1 MIRRGTGILAL
12 ALTAGVMTACT
23 GMIGGEDDRNGAGNG
38 VGVGPNGGGV
48 GPNAL
53 DCSSSSIK
61 PGDAPVRRM
70 TREQYNATVRDLLGD
85 DSAPANGF
93 VADGAFGPF
102 DSNKEA
108 PVTSLIATQYMNAA
122 EKLAQAATANID
134 AFAPCAAGGNDAQ
147 CAADTIASFGKKA
160 YRRPLTGSESTR
172 LLGLFTARRAQSGE
186 TFQSAM
192 QLVLQVML
200 QSPQFVNHMEIGD
213 LSRAKDGAAPL
224 TSYEIASRLSYSI
237 WGTMPDQTLFVAADQ
252 GKLDTVEDVE
262 AQARR
267 MLDDPRSH
275 DGIMNFYSEW
285 LGLAKVLTTN
295 KSADTYPQFNP
306 ALRAA
311 MAEETKQ
318 FVNSI
323 LWNGDAHLETLLDA
337 PFTFVNGPLAQL
349 YGVQGVTGDTF
360 TRVDLDPKQRRG
372 IFGEASFLAANSH
385 EAQTSPVH
393 RGKFIR
399 ERILCQQMPSPPANA
414 NTSPP
419 SADATTTTRERFAQH
434 SKDPVCA
441 GCHKLMDPIGLA
453 FEEFDGVGAF
463 RATENNL
470 PVDSSGELV
479 GTDVDGTF
487 VGLTGLVDKL
497 VQSDQ
502 VRKCVATQWFRY
514 ALERPDATDDTCPI
528 QAVQTDFAKSGYNLK
543 ELIILVA
550 KSDSFRFRKVDTNA
564 GACQ

>member
-1 MIRRGTGILAL
+1 MIRHRTGILAL

-23 GMIGGEDDRNGAGNG
+23 GIIGGEDDRNGTGNG
-38 VGVGPNGGGV
+38 SGVTPSGGGV
-48 GPNAL
+48 GPSTV
-53 DCSSSSIK
+53 DCSSTTIK

-85 DSAPANGF
+85 QSAPANGF
-93 VADGAFGPF
+93 VADGSFGPF

-108 PVTSLIATQYMNAA
+108 PVTSLIASQYMNAA
-122 EKLAQAATANID
+122 EKLAATATANIA
-134 AFAPCAAGGNDAQ
+134 AFAPCASSGNDAQ
-147 CAADTIASFGKKA
+147 CAADTIASFGKRA
-160 YRRPLTGSESTR
+160 FRRPLTGSEATR
-172 LLGLFTARRAQSGE
+172 LLGLFTTRRSQSGE
-186 TFQSAM
+186 TFHSAM

-200 QSPQFVNHMEIGD
+200 QSPQFVNHVEIGD

-224 TSYEIASRLSYSI
+224 TGYEIASRLSYSI
-237 WGTMPDQTLFVAADQ
+237 WGTMPDETLFAAADQ
-252 GKLDTVEDVE
+252 GKLDTIEDVE
-262 AQARR
+262 TQARR

-285 LGLAKVLTTN
+285 LGLAKVLTLN

-306 ALRAA
+306 ALRSA
-311 MAEETKQ
+311 MAEETKH
-318 FVNSI
+318 FVDSI
-323 LWNGDAHLETLLDA
+323 LWSGDAHLETLLNA

-349 YGVQGVTGDTF
+349 YGIQGVAGDAF
-360 TRVDLDPKQRRG
+360 VRVDLDPTRRRG
-372 IFGEASFLAANSH
+372 IFGEASFLAANAH

-434 SKDPVCA
+434 SKDPACA

-470 PVDSSGELV
+470 PVDASGELV

-514 ALERPDATDDTCPI
+514 ALERPDGADDTCPI
-528 QAVQTDFAKSGYNLK
+528 RSVQTDFAKSGYNLK
-543 ELIILVA
+543 DLIILVA
-550 KSDSFRFRKVDTNA
+550 KSDSFRFRKVDTSA